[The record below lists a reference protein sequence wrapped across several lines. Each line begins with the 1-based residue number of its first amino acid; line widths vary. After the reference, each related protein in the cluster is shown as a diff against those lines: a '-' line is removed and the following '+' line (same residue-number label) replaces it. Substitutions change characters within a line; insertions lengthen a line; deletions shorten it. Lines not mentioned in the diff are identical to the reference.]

1 MTTARAIRIHEAGGP
16 EVLRLETI
24 DLDAPSPDEVQIRQT
39 AVGFNYI
46 DVYQRKGLYPLQ
58 MPTGL
63 GHEAAGVVEAVGADV
78 SDIKIGDRVAY
89 MNAGLGAYADRRNVT
104 AGKVVVIPPDVTDEQ
119 AAALLFK
126 GVTAQ
131 YLLKKTYAVQP
142 GDMVLVHAAAGGVG
156 QILVRWAKALGAFV
170 VGTAG
175 SPAKCEAASAAGCDI
190 AIDYSKENWV
200 ETLLERTGGRKA
212 RVVYDSVGKDT
223 FLKSLDCAAQ
233 FGLVVVY
240 GSASGPAPAIEPS
253 VLARKGNL
261 FLTSPSVFPH
271 NADAASFRANAAD
284 LFAAIAD
291 GSVKAEIGRRFPLE
305 DVAEA
310 HRTAEARGTTGA
322 ILLIP

>member
-1 MTTARAIRIHEAGGP
+1 M
-16 EVLRLETI
+16 
-24 DLDAPSPDEVQIRQT
+24 
-39 AVGFNYI
+39 
-46 DVYQRKGLYPLQ
+46 
-58 MPTGL
+58 
-63 GHEAAGVVEAVGADV
+63 
-78 SDIKIGDRVAY
+78 
-89 MNAGLGAYADRRNVT
+89 
-104 AGKVVVIPPDVTDEQ
+104 
-119 AAALLFK
+119 
-126 GVTAQ
+126 
-131 YLLKKTYAVQP
+131 
-142 GDMVLVHAAAGGVG
+142 
-156 QILVRWAKALGAFV
+156 
-170 VGTAG
+170 
-175 SPAKCEAASAAGCDI
+175 
-190 AIDYSKENWV
+190 
-200 ETLLERTGGRKA
+200 
-212 RVVYDSVGKDT
+212 
-223 FLKSLDCAAQ
+223 SLDCAAQ